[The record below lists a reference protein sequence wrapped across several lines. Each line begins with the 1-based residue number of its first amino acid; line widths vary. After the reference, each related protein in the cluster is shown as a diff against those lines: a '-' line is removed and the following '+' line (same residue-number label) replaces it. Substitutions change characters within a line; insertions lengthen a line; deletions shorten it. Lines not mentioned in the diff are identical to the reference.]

1 MGRNLLFGDTIM
13 KKRISILLILSIVL
27 VIFSGCHGRK
37 ATHEGYTLY
46 RSSPVGVEI
55 EYPSFWE
62 MVDDNKK
69 CRVAFASPNEGFADP
84 VRDNVTILCEQ
95 IGTDDLAFDNYVQN
109 YLEQL
114 PSSIANYNHVSE
126 QEMKVGELD
135 AYRVIYEGTT
145 TEGDLRMQQT
155 FIKSGKYMYIYTFM
169 AEPRSYEYFEKNSN
183 IMLSTFK
190 ALKK

>member
-1 MGRNLLFGDTIM
+1 M
-13 KKRISILLILSIVL
+13 KKYLKIFAIFTLLVL
-27 VIFSGCHGRK
+27 VLSGCHSKK
-37 ATHEGYTLY
+37 ASHEGYTLY

-62 MVDDNKK
+62 MAEDKK
-69 CRVAFASPNEGFADP
+69 KHRVAFATPNEGFADN
-84 VRDNVTILCEQ
+84 VRDNVTILCEE
-95 IGTDDLAFDNYVQN
+95 IGTDELAFDNYVQN

-114 PSSIANYNHVSE
+114 PSSIAKYNHVSE
-126 QEMKVGELD
+126 QEMKVGELE
-135 AYRVIYEGTT
+135 AYRVVYEGTT

-169 AEPRSYEYFEKNSN
+169 AEPSSYTYFEKNSN